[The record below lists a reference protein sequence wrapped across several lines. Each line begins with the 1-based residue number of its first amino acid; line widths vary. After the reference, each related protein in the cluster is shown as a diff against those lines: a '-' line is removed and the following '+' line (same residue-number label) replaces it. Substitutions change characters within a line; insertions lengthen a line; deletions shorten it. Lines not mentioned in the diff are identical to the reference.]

1 MPQSLRHM
9 PHGFLSIPT
18 EDARHRSAPGVGLTT
33 DPFAFSWYVFPMNV
47 WHDLDPVYLV
57 AFLMG
62 LFSSFHCLGMCGS
75 IIGTLT
81 LSLSRRIRER
91 KRRLTPFVFSYN
103 LGRIFSYATAG
114 LIAGSLHYVLDLP
127 FGNGRGYRILQ
138 IAAAVIMAGAGL
150 YIGGWFPRF
159 AYLERLGGR
168 LWRHIEPYGRKIIP
182 VTNLS
187 QAFLFGMVWG
197 WLPCGLVY
205 TALAL
210 AATAGG
216 PDRGA
221 LTMIAF
227 GLGTLPAVMG
237 VGIMTNWMT
246 RLARMR
252 RFRHFA
258 GIVMI
263 FLALLSAFPEL
274 NPWVMQQIKR
284 NGVDL
289 MEKFKT
295 LIGQAPNFE
304 ALLRAAKM
312 VAATDVTVLISG
324 ETGTGKEELANAIQ
338 QASPRADRPFITIN
352 CAALPESLAES
363 ELFGHRKGAFTG
375 ATTHQQGKLQ
385 AADGGTLF
393 LDEIDSM
400 PLPLQAKLLRFL
412 ESGEC
417 QPVGATAPERVDVRI
432 IAASNADL
440 ERKIREGS
448 FRKDL
453 YYRLNVVPLE
463 IPPLRER
470 PEDIQL
476 LARHFLQR
484 AAGNYQLQPARLSR
498 AALKAMQEYH
508 WPGNVR
514 ELRNVCER
522 LAILLPGQTIE
533 PGNLPAEFSR
543 TASTDG
549 SGHIVLPETGLSLE
563 QVEIELIRQ
572 ALARTNGNRSRSAR
586 LLGISRDT
594 LLYRMQKYGLT

>member
-1 MPQSLRHM
+1 MEWLQNL
-9 PHGFLSIPT
+9 
-18 EDARHRSAPGVGLTT
+18 
-33 DPFAFSWYVFPMNV
+33 N
-47 WHDLDPVYLV
+47 PVYAV

-62 LFSSFHCLGMCGS
+62 LFSSLHCLGMCGS

-81 LSLSRRIRER
+81 LSLSGRIRER
-91 KRRLTPFVFSYN
+91 KRRITPFVLSYN
-103 LGRIFSYATAG
+103 LGRITSYATAG

-127 FGNGRGYRILQ
+127 LGNGRGYRILQ
-138 IAAAVIMAGAGL
+138 LAAAGVMTGAGL
-150 YIGGWFPRF
+150 YIAGWFPRF
-159 AYLERLGGR
+159 AYLERIGGR
-168 LWRHIEPYGRKIIP
+168 LWRRIEPYGRRILP

-187 QAFLFGMVWG
+187 QAFLFGMIWG

-210 AATAGG
+210 AATAGS
-216 PDRGA
+216 PTRGA

-227 GLGTLPAVMG
+227 GAGTLPAVMG
-237 VGIMTNWMT
+237 VGIMTGWMA
-246 RLARMR
+246 RLAQMR

-263 FLALLSAFPEL
+263 LLALLAAFPEL
-274 NPWVMQQIKR
+274 NPWVMQQIKK

-289 MEKFKT
+289 MEKFSN

-304 ALLRAAKM
+304 SLLRAAKM

-338 QASPRADRPFITIN
+338 QSSPRAGRPFITIN

-375 ATTHQQGKLQ
+375 ATTNQQGKLQ

-393 LDEIDSM
+393 LDEVDSM
-400 PLPLQAKLLRFL
+400 PMPLQAKLLRFL
-412 ESGEC
+412 ETGEC
-417 QPVGATAPERVDVRI
+417 QPVGSTETERVDVRI
-432 IAASNADL
+432 IAATNADL
-440 ERKIREGS
+440 ERKIDRGE

-470 PEDIQL
+470 LEDIPL
-476 LARHFLQR
+476 LARHFLEKAAATHDLPPDKLGKSALR
-484 AAGNYQLQPARLSR
+484 ALTDYG
-498 AALKAMQEYH
+498 

-533 PGNLPAEFSR
+533 ATNLPTEI
-543 TASTDG
+543 TAARGTLAAVDG
-549 SGHIVLPETGLSLE
+549 IHLPADGLSLE

-572 ALARTNGNRSRSAR
+572 ALARTRGNRSRSAR

-594 LLYRMQKYGLT
+594 LLYRMQKYGIS